1 MGTGTNGEGGWW
13 GVSILVQY
21 GAVRLRT
28 RTVRQQCDAT
38 SRKLPYEYG
47 KVRYYGW
54 LGGVVG
60 RSVPVRIVFITSRM
74 IRDRVFDFYDVVADV
89 VSRG

>member
-1 MGTGTNGEGGWW
+1 MGR
-13 GVSILVQY
+13 SILVQY
-21 GAVRLRT
+21 EYGVVRLRT
-28 RTVRQQCDAT
+28 RTVRQQCDAI